1 MMIDV
6 DANKV
11 LDIARS
17 YLNYSEK
24 DSANDLTGDSVGHN
38 NYTVFAKILDDLGD
52 FYNGKKQG
60 YAWCDVFVD
69 CVVFLACNKDEEAA
83 LYVLCQPKYSAG
95 AGCAYSAQYYKQ
107 AGRWSTTPQI
117 GAQIFFS
124 YRPGDVSHTGL
135 VESFT
140 STTVTTIEGNSNDR
154 VVRRTYNINNGN
166 IYGYGLPRYGEVNST
181 TPAQPTTPTPVTP
194 TVPTASGCNIKLP
207 ELQKGSIGASV
218 VALQGILIANRISC
232 GPDGADGE
240 FGDNTANAVRIFQQ
254 RNGLGVDGIVGPVTW
269 AKLLGGTK
277 V

>member
-1 MMIDV
+1 MIDV
-6 DANKV
+6 NANKV
-11 LDIARS
+11 LDVARS

-24 DSANDLTGDSVGHN
+24 DSANNLAGGSVGHN
-38 NYTVFAKILDDLGD
+38 NYTIFAKILDDLGD

-69 CVVFLACNKDEEAA
+69 CVVFLACNKDEDAA

-107 AGRWSTTPQI
+107 AGRWSTTPQV

-140 STTVTTIEGNSNDR
+140 STTVTTIEGNSSDR

-194 TVPTASGCNIKLP
+194 TVPTTLGCNIKLP
-207 ELQKGSIGASV
+207 ELQRGSIGASV
-218 VALQGILIANRISC
+218 IALQGILIANRISC